1 MEKNMSGI
9 QPQSLS
15 DEELEKYL
23 YLMLDK
29 PVPQAWVAELLKRY
43 VRLMDEAATR

>member
-15 DEELEKYL
+15 DAELEKYI
-23 YLMLDK
+23 YIMLDK
-29 PVPQAWVAELLKRY
+29 PVPSAWVAELLKRY
-43 VRLMDEAATR
+43 TRLLDEAAAR

>member
-15 DEELEKYL
+15 DDELEKYI
-23 YLMLDK
+23 YLMLGK
-29 PVPQAWVAELLKRY
+29 PVPSEWVAELLKRY
-43 VRLMDEAATR
+43 VRLLDEAAAH

>member
-15 DEELEKYL
+15 DDELEKYV

-43 VRLMDEAATR
+43 ARLLDEAATR

>member
-1 MEKNMSGI
+1 MSGI

-15 DEELEKYL
+15 DDELEKYM

-43 VRLMDEAATR
+43 VRLLDEAATR

>member
-15 DEELEKYL
+15 DDELEKYI

-29 PVPQAWVAELLKRY
+29 PVPQTWVAELLKRY
-43 VRLMDEAATR
+43 VRMLDEAATR